1 MSSLTFHLPDLGE
14 GLSEAEIVEWHVSV
28 GDDVHS
34 GQPLLSVETDKA
46 VVDIPSPRT
55 ARIVALHGSAGDIV
69 AVGAALVEFERGES
83 DKGAVVGQLAERPA
97 GVSAPETPLSA
108 PDRTHIRAT
117 PKARRRAREL
127 GVELEQVSPT
137 GDIVQLEDVELA
149 AAGSTVSA
157 AATETRDG
165 VRAGAGLKG
174 VRRAMATRMAD
185 AHARVVPAS
194 VTEEAD
200 VSAWTA
206 AQKPLPRLVRA
217 LVRGCQRQPLLNAR
231 FDDRA
236 MALMPQDEIHLGIA
250 METKDGLFV
259 PVLRDAARFCS
270 AESGDDKLT
279 TALEA
284 LQTGVTNRSTPPENL
299 RGQTI
304 TLSNFGAVAGLH
316 ALMVVVPPQV
326 AILGAGRLF
335 GRLTLNQGLP
345 GTARILPLSLTFDH
359 RAVTGVEAC
368 QFLAAV
374 VDDLQTPV

>member
-1 MSSLTFHLPDLGE
+1 MRSLTFHLPDLGE
-14 GLSEAEIVEWHVSV
+14 GLPEAEVVEWHVSV
-28 GDDVHS
+28 GDEVHS
-34 GQPLLSVETDKA
+34 GQPLVSVETDKA

-55 ARIVALHGSAGDIV
+55 ARIVALHGSPGDIV

-83 DKGAVVGQLAERPA
+83 DKGAVVGRLAETPA
-97 GVSAPETPLSA
+97 EVSAPEPTPSA
-108 PDRTHIRAT
+108 LDRTRIRAT

-127 GVELEQVSPT
+127 GVALEHVSPT

-149 AAGSTVSA
+149 AAESTVSTA
-157 AATETRDG
+157 GHHARDG
-165 VRAGAGLKG
+165 AGVGLKG

-185 AHARVVPAS
+185 AHVRVVPAC

-200 VSAWTA
+200 VSAWNT

-217 LVRGCQRQPLLNAR
+217 LIRGIQQEPLLNAR

-236 MALMPQDEIHLGIA
+236 LTLVPQDDIHLGIA

-259 PVLRDAARFCS
+259 PVLRNAAQFCGN
-270 AESGDDKLT
+270 ESGDDELMS
-279 TALEA
+279 ALEV
-284 LQTGVTNRSTPPENL
+284 LQTGVTNRSLPPEDL

-316 ALMVVVPPQV
+316 AQMVVVPPQV

-335 GRLTLNQGLP
+335 SRLTMHQGLP
-345 GTARILPLSLTFDH
+345 GTGRILPLSLTFDH
-359 RAVTGVEAC
+359 RAITGVEAC
-368 QFLAAV
+368 RFLAAAIE
-374 VDDLQTPV
+374 DLQSPH

>member
-28 GDDVHS
+28 GDEVHS
-34 GQPLLSVETDKA
+34 GQPLVSVETDKA

-55 ARIVALHGSAGDIV
+55 ARIVALHGSAGEIV

-83 DKGAVVGQLAERPA
+83 DKGAVVGRLAETPA
-97 GVSAPETPLSA
+97 EVSAPEAPLPA

-127 GVELEQVSPT
+127 GVALEQVSLT
-137 GDIVQLEDVELA
+137 GDIVQLEDVERA
-149 AAGSTVSA
+149 AAGATVSA
-157 AATETRDG
+157 AARHARD
-165 VRAGAGLKG
+165 AAGLKG
-174 VRRAMATRMAD
+174 VRRAMAARMAD
-185 AHARVVPAS
+185 AHARVVPAC

-200 VSAWTA
+200 VSAWNA

-217 LVRGCQRQPLLNAR
+217 LIRGCQQEPLLNAR

-236 MALMPQDEIHLGIA
+236 LALAPQDEINLGIA
-250 METKDGLFV
+250 METRDGLFV
-259 PVLRDAARFCS
+259 PVLRNAAQFCLD
-270 AESGDDKLT
+270 ESSEDKLMS
-279 TALEA
+279 ALEA
-284 LQTGVTNRSTPPENL
+284 LQTGVTNRSMQPEDL

-316 ALMVVVPPQV
+316 AQMVVVPPQV

-335 GRLTLNQGLP
+335 SRLTLNQGLP
-345 GTARILPLSLTFDH
+345 GTGRILPLSLTFDH

-368 QFLAAV
+368 RFLAAV
-374 VDDLQTPV
+374 VDDLQSPV